1 MQSFPIPYWPQGT
14 LPRTAP
20 SLVPGHTT
28 SSARRAAA
36 RPGGVTVGPTLMFS
50 GVALAILGTATLL
63 ATCIASFG

>member
-14 LPRTAP
+14 LPRTPAP
-20 SLVPGHTT
+20 GR
-28 SSARRAAA
+28 SSSGRRTHP
-36 RPGGVTVGPTLMFS
+36 RPSGVTVGPTLMFS